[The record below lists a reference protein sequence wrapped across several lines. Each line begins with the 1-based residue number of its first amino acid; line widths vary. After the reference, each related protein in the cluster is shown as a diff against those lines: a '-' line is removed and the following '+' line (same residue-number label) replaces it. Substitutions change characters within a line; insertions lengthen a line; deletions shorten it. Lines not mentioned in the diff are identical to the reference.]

1 MQRRHFIVGGSCAV
15 VAAEGAA
22 APALNAAAAVWLAP
36 DGGALLLRR
45 FTPAGGALQRH
56 AARPGAWYA
65 LLVLPMAPAW
75 PVDLRLWPAAGSHQV
90 QLSALDAAP
99 AESPSVVHALPLQLE
114 RAADGRAAR
123 WSSRFMLPAG
133 STAPVV
139 FVLVEQWRIA
149 GDAPPVLWVQALAGR
164 AAQRSD
170 APWWA
175 ASADRPADALP
186 PPSPLTQQQRSSA
199 AHEVPIFELPAT
211 PDAGVWR

>member
-1 MQRRHFIVGGSCAV
+1 MLRRHFIIAV
-15 VAAEGAA
+15 SFGVAAADSRAGHALGAE
-22 APALNAAAAVWLAP
+22 AAVWLTP
-36 DGGALLLRR
+36 DGGAQMLRR
-45 FTPAGGALQRH
+45 FTPAGSALQRH

-75 PVDLRLWPAAGSHQV
+75 PVDLRLWPAARSHEV

-123 WSSRFMLPAG
+123 WRSRFMLPAG
-133 STAPVV
+133 STAPVI

-149 GDAPPVLWVQALAGR
+149 GDAPPALWVQLRAGH
-164 AAQRSD
+164 APPRSD

-175 ASADRPADALP
+175 APSDRPAAATP
-186 PPSPLTQQQRSSA
+186 PPSPLTQQRITE
-199 AHEVPIFELPAT
+199 AHEVPIFELPAM